1 MGLTKVHNRMVDGI
15 GLSLSDFGADPTGTS
30 DSAEAIKK
38 ALESG
43 AEFISVPAGTY
54 SIQTNVS
61 ATLSNSVTFYGNASF
76 IYEGSN
82 NNTTSMITI
91 ETGNNSF
98 TLDGLTFDGDDKVC
112 AGFLIKN
119 SATPS
124 SNTLPNITIS
134 NNLFIRFR
142 MGAAALYNEAVYIEG
157 SYQTATINNN
167 RVRLISRA
175 AGTGVPGSVGTSG
188 ITVTQQSATKY
199 IRECLHYG
207 NEYTGITGGDLVG
220 STNNVD
226 YDGFKFFS
234 PNPSTDSN
242 QYARA
247 SLTSFGNTYRNCR
260 GRAIKVQA
268 TGSVRDETIIRDDD
282 YTIYGGSVEINF
294 QYGVGMVSNC
304 RFMYRPYNS
313 GSTSPIQSALTLV
326 SFYQGTDYGEDTGS
340 CIVDGLQVFNS
351 ISAGVGTDIYALV
364 GVNVGSGVATP
375 LRPLVS
381 VSNISVNKNPIDFI
395 VTTGYEGT
403 TYGTLRLDNIVV
415 PELNTAAVG
424 TNGTDT
430 NFDIV
435 ATNVVNIDGVSTP
448 ANAVDFVKT
457 TAGSATNYGGLMLG
471 GLNQGF
477 NNSYANSSSG
487 TDAPMLAGGGLSDAS
502 GATGGSVSVQSI
514 ALADDAS
521 HTFDQ
526 RFYTSSRGLFAV
538 SINYDY
544 TSQGLFATGSNEIH
558 KLATHASDI
567 FAVSTSGTNPDTDNK
582 FNMWFDSGQLKVK
595 NRLGATYVVTVTFMG

>member
-1 MGLTKVHNRMVDGI
+1 MIDGAV
-15 GLSLSDFGADPTGTS
+15 LSLLDFGADPTGSS
-30 DSAEAIKK
+30 DCATALKN

-54 SIQTNVS
+54 SIQSNVS
-61 ATLSNSVTFYGNASF
+61 VTLANTVTLYGNASF
-76 IYEGSN
+76 IYQGSAN
-82 NNTTSMITI
+82 NITSMITI
-91 ETGNNSF
+91 ETGNN
-98 TLDGLTFDGDDKVC
+98 TLTIDGLTFDGDDEIC

-119 SATPS
+119 SASPS

-142 MGAAALYNEAVYIEG
+142 MGATGLYNEAVYIEG

-167 RVRLISRA
+167 RVRLITRA
-175 AGTGVPGSVGTSG
+175 AGTGISGSVGTSG
-188 ITVTQQSATKY
+188 IIVTHQSASKY
-199 IRECLHYG
+199 IRGCLHYG
-207 NEYTGITGGDLVG
+207 NEYTDIYGGDLVG
-220 STNNVD
+220 STDNVD

-234 PNPSTDSN
+234 PNPSVDSN

-304 RFMYRPYNS
+304 TFMYRPYS
-313 GSTSPIQSALTLV
+313 STSPIQTPLTLV
-326 SFYQGTDYGEDTGS
+326 SFYQGNDYGENTGS

-351 ISAGVGTDIYALV
+351 IGAGVGTDITALV
-364 GVNVGSGVATP
+364 GVSVGSGVATP

-381 VSNISVNKNPIDFI
+381 VSNISVNKNPINFI

-448 ANAVDFVKT
+448 ANAVDFVRT
-457 TAGSATNYGGLMLG
+457 TTGVATNYGGLMLG

-477 NNSYANSSSG
+477 NNSYTNSSSG
-487 TDAPMLAGGGLSDAS
+487 TDAPMLVGGGLSDAFG
-502 GATGGSVSVQSI
+502 GAGGSVSVQSI
-514 ALADDAS
+514 DLADDAS
-521 HTFDQ
+521 HTFDE
-526 RFYTSSRGLFAV
+526 RFYFSTRGLFAV
-538 SINYDY
+538 SVNYDY
-544 TSQGLFATGSNEIH
+544 TSQGLFATGSDQIH
-558 KLATHASDI
+558 AIAAHGSSV
-567 FAVSTSGTNPDTDNK
+567 FEVSTSGANPDVDNK
-582 FNMWFDSGQLKVK
+582 FNMWFTGGELNVK
-595 NRLGATYVVTVTFMG
+595 NRLGGSYVTTVTFMG